1 MDAGPTEGPRAA
13 GDPVAGQG
21 DGVRGVERVSVGP
34 AATAGASGDGLDT
47 LAAPTRWGLG
57 YVAALGS
64 AAFFAVGG
72 VIAKSAFDRGVAPAT
87 LAEWRVM
94 FAFIA
99 FLVIVGAWRPRDL
112 RIRREDILWFA
123 AFGVFGMGAVQW
135 LYYEAIQRIPIAV
148 ALVVEYTAVVFVLV
162 YARLSGRKVGRAL
175 WYAGALALIGC
186 FLASGAYSE
195 ALRALNTTGVGIAAL
210 DAFFFTSYFVLGER
224 LAARYSAWTLAVYGF
239 GFALL
244 AWAIGHPVWT
254 LPWTTTDPDIWLRVA
269 GVVVIAAVIPFA
281 LGFIAL
287 RLIPAARVSIV
298 ATSEPFIAA
307 VIAWAALGQSL
318 ELAQIAGGGAVLAGI
333 LIAQTHRPAKDE
345 V

>member
-1 MDAGPTEGPRAA
+1 
-13 GDPVAGQG
+13 V
-21 DGVRGVERVSVGP
+21 
-34 AATAGASGDGLDT
+34 L
-47 LAAPTRWGLG
+47 
-57 YVAALGS
+57 
-64 AAFFAVGG
+64 
-72 VIAKSAFDRGVAPAT
+72 
-87 LAEWRVM
+87 

-99 FLVIVGAWRPRDL
+99 FLMIVALWRPRDL

-148 ALVVEYTAVVFVLV
+148 ALVVEYTAVVLVLV
-162 YARLSGRKVGRAL
+162 YARLSGEKVGAPL
-175 WYAGALALIGC
+175 WYAGALSLIGC
-186 FLASGAYSE
+186 FLASGAYDA
-195 ALRALNTTGVGIAAL
+195 ALRVVNTSGVAIAAL
-210 DAFFFTSYFVLGER
+210 DALFFTSYFVFGER

-239 GFALL
+239 GFALA

-254 LPWTTTDPDIWLRVA
+254 LPWTTTEPDVWLRVA

-307 VIAWAALGQSL
+307 VVAWAVLGQSL
-318 ELAQIAGGGAVLAGI
+318 ELPQIAGGAAVLAGI
-333 LIAQTHRPAKDE
+333 AIAQTHRPTTGS